1 MRLPVIN
8 MTPERWKVFLII
20 LSIIVAVIATNRATS
35 FYKDITFSSQVEDAE
50 RRLKEEAEKSWV
62 ATRKAEV
69 FESLARELEERSR
82 AKDEVIKIFGEKGR
96 KAQEAINEEIK
107 KMDDEFADIGI
118 DVPDHV
124 RTQRIRERLRRL
136 YPPAK

>member
-1 MRLPVIN
+1 
-8 MTPERWKVFLII
+8 
-20 LSIIVAVIATNRATS
+20 VAVIATNRATS